1 MPSAPAHLRARRP
14 PYAPSLNAVNLGR
27 FCPLHA
33 FGFGGLGDGDG
44 RDAWPIGNAVGGA
57 FERPAGD
64 FAFDDAGVGPAA
76 SWWQEA
82 FEEFSVG
89 GFDRAGESAGGK
101 TPPGR

>member
-1 MPSAPAHLRARRP
+1 M
-14 PYAPSLNAVNLGR
+14 VD
-27 FCPLHA
+27 C
-33 FGFGGLGDGDG
+33 
-44 RDAWPIGNAVGGA
+44 A
-57 FERPAGD
+57 FEGPAGD

-89 GFDRAGESAGGK
+89 GFDGAGESAGGK